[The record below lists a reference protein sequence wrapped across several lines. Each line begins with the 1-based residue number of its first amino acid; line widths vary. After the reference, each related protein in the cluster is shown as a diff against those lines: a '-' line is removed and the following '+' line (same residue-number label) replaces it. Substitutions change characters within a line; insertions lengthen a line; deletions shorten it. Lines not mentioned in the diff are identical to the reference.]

1 MTLWPWVMGSRALQ
15 PVKGSFN
22 SCCSASEAE
31 EHLVESVT
39 SDPLD
44 DEMLVTSSEVQSLHR
59 KVKKRVQAD
68 IQRGQCGL
76 EQKASDWTHSVS
88 SNCSA
93 NSSSVCK
100 ENLLLYEDAQ
110 QQTAIQGLKVVFESE
125 GVQHPVLFTQLP
137 LGLIFHQKLPMVV
150 DKTFDM
156 AAQLGVQAGW
166 VVKSVND
173 QDIDDSDMTY
183 DQVVELINKGK
194 EKLPSNTEL
203 KVVFESNDEQHT
215 IVFTEKPLGLTF
227 KPELPLVVEEAS
239 EATKRMGVK
248 EGWVVKRINN
258 QDVSDCSMSVIDLV
272 QFMKVLSEKLR
283 PAPAVCMF

>member
-1 MTLWPWVMGSRALQ
+1 MTLWPWVMGSRATQ
-15 PVKGSFN
+15 GSLY
-22 SCCSASEAE
+22 SCCSATDAE
-31 EHLVESVT
+31 EHLVESVAA
-39 SDPLD
+39 DPFD
-44 DEMLVTSSEVQSLHR
+44 DELVIGSTEVQSLHR
-59 KVKKRVQAD
+59 KVKKHVQNL
-68 IQRGQCGL
+68 QCGQCGL
-76 EQKASDWTHSVS
+76 ERKADDWVHSMS

-93 NSSSVCK
+93 NSSPAYK
-100 ENLLLYEDAQ
+100 ENLRLYQDSQ
-110 QQTAIQGLKVVFESE
+110 QQKANQGLKVVFESE

-156 AAQLGVQAGW
+156 AARLGVQAGW

-173 QDIDDSDMTY
+173 QDIDESDMTY

-194 EKLPSNTEL
+194 QKLPSNTEL
-203 KVVFESNDEQHT
+203 KVVFESNDDQHT